1 VLQPGAGAD
10 EDVSLEALMV
20 RVGIPGLTIAVLEGG
35 ELVRD
40 DVFGVESVETGEPV
54 TSETLFEAAS
64 LSKPVFAY
72 MVLRMVE
79 RGDLELDQPL
89 HEILEYERF
98 AGDPRALQLTPR
110 LVLSHQTGLPNW
122 GRDPLEFLAEPGER
136 FGYSGEGYLYLQKCL
151 EKMTGKTLDE
161 LARRE
166 VFGPLG
172 MTRSRFSWTEEER
185 PTRLAIGHDQAGTP
199 RRRNPP
205 EANAAGSLHT
215 TAGDYARFLA
225 ALLAADG
232 LEPETLRAA
241 FEPAVRM
248 TGDERGSPQAG
259 KIAGKLGWGL
269 GWGVQKAA
277 PGGEPLRTL
286 WHWGDND
293 TFLAFVALVPA
304 AGSGVVYFTNSSNGL
319 AVARQIVE
327 RFVGDME
334 PTFAWLG
341 YAQSDDPGWAERRDG
356 HVAERSGD
364 YPTAVK
370 HFTQALE
377 LDPDDEETAR
387 RVEWLGE
394 LIRVEKEPVQVSVEL
409 LELYGGSYGPRK
421 LRQEGGKLMYQR
433 DGRDPYQLIP
443 LSEDTFA
450 LEGMANFRIRVD
462 TDEKGR
468 PVKLIGLYVNGST
481 DESPRDPG

>member
-1 VLQPGAGAD
+1 MSLTPTKRNLLYPIALIAALLACRPAPAQQSTGGPLGGAHPKVTDPSHETGPESVLQPGAGAD

-377 LDPDDEETAR
+377 LDNTATEFLVESHLDSSEANVVHPCETQNLAR
-387 RVEWLGE
+387 EALPG
-394 LIRVEKEPVQVSVEL
+394 IKA
-409 LELYGGSYGPRK
+409 
-421 LRQEGGKLMYQR
+421 
-433 DGRDPYQLIP
+433 
-443 LSEDTFA
+443 FA
-450 LEGMANFRIRVD
+450 LSLESD
-462 TDEKGR
+462 TGDR
-468 PVKLIGLYVNGST
+468 
-481 DESPRDPG
+481 